1 MKSRVILNHRDRRD
15 KNNNNNN
22 NYTQIDTMER
32 KPLEVEPS
40 TTAVNTYS
48 AVDGGGSDGV
58 TSKVDDEQRK
68 IVYRGWKVMPFIIGN
83 ETFEKLGIIG
93 TLSNLLVYLTSV
105 FNLKSYTAA
114 TIINAFSGTINFGT
128 FIAAFLCDTY
138 FGRYKTLSV

>member
-1 MKSRVILNHRDRRD
+1 MCFGYIKC
-15 KNNNNNN
+15 KNF
-22 NYTQIDTMER
+22 
-32 KPLEVEPS
+32 
-40 TTAVNTYS
+40 
-48 AVDGGGSDGV
+48 V
-58 TSKVDDEQRK
+58 TVFLSFMC
-68 IVYRGWKVMPFIIGN
+68 YCIGN

-138 FGRYKTLSV
+138 FGRYKTLSVAVIACFLVLLI

>member
-15 KNNNNNN
+15 KNNNNNNN

-83 ETFEKLGIIG
+83 AFFFSSNSDSFFFRVLCRILGNGKLNRTF
-93 TLSNLLVYLTSV
+93 SP
-105 FNLKSYTAA
+105 
-114 TIINAFSGTINFGT
+114 
-128 FIAAFLCDTY
+128 
-138 FGRYKTLSV
+138 